1 MKRRVELP
9 NANDIEGL
17 IADDRLMFRK
27 GIRTGVEDRRGLRTG
42 VQPRDLVERPAVKG
56 FFQAVLT
63 RPDGSVLYH
72 AQPNL
77 IVSSGWD
84 LLCNVLGLNAQ
95 PSDLTH
101 IAVGTGTT
109 AAAAADTALETEL
122 ARLTAT
128 YAHTAGTMACTFS
141 RNFGAGQATGALT
154 EAGLFNAASAGTMFN
169 RVVYDVINK
178 QAGDTLAMTFTITF
192 AAG

>member
-1 MKRRVELP
+1 MRRIELP
-9 NANDIEGL
+9 NDHDIP
-17 IADDRLMFRK
+17 RLMAEDLQANRIIM
-27 GIRTGVEDRRGLRTG
+27 GGVESKDVRKETVGVRG
-42 VQPRDLVERPAVKG
+42 
-56 FFQAVLT
+56 FMQAVL
-63 RPDGSVLYH
+63 RRKDGSVMYH

-77 IVSSGWD
+77 IVNGGWD
-84 LLCNVLGLNAQ
+84 LLCNVLGLNSQ

-109 AAAAADTALETEL
+109 AAAAAQTTLVTEL

-128 YAHTAGTMACTFS
+128 YAHTAGTMSCTFT
-141 RNFGAGQATGALT
+141 RNFGAGQGTGALT

-169 RVVYDVINK
+169 RVVFDVVNK